1 MTHIIYH
8 ERRFPMATSD
18 KVLLMHKVE
27 GTLRTRMFANL
38 LDEAVTEIQDH
49 LDEFDIVHV
58 ANEDNS
64 ETDDLLNTFIAAK
77 ASSGRSEKTLI
88 RYQYLIERFMQF
100 AGVKTR
106 DVTTECIRQ
115 YFAHEAERGVSES
128 TIEGIRQAMSSY
140 FGWLE
145 HEKLIHSN
153 PVFNVEPIKYE
164 KKVRESFSAID
175 LERIKR
181 TCNNIRDIAIINFLL
196 ATACRISEVTGLNR
210 SDIDFESLEVTVLG
224 KGKKQRTVYINEVA
238 ALTLREYL
246 ATRTDDN
253 EALFINKFGKRF
265 ENGGIR
271 EMLRKIS
278 AESGVDKIHPHRF
291 RRTTITTLLNHGMPI
306 QDVAILAGHD
316 KIDTTMRYYS
326 ASKSRIKSSYQRFI
340 Q

>member
-1 MTHIIYH
+1 
-8 ERRFPMATSD
+8 MATSD

-27 GTLRTRMFANL
+27 STLRPRMFANL
-38 LDEAVTEIQDH
+38 LDEAVVEIQDH
-49 LDEFDIVHV
+49 LDEFDIVHI
-58 ANEDNS
+58 ADENNC
-64 ETDDLLNTFIAAK
+64 ETDDLLKTYLAAK
-77 ASSGRSEKTLI
+77 TASGRSEKTLV
-88 RYQYLIERFMQF
+88 RYQYIIERFMKF
-100 AGVKTR
+100 AGVKTK
-106 DVTTECIRQ
+106 DVTTECIRS
-115 YFAHEAERGVSES
+115 YFAHESERGVSDS
-128 TIEGIRQAMSSY
+128 TIEGIRQALNAY

-153 PVFNVEPIKYE
+153 PVFNIEAIKYE

-181 TCNNIRDIAIINFLL
+181 TCKHIRDIAIINFLL
-196 ATACRISEVTGLNR
+196 ATACRISEVTALNK
-210 SDIDFESLEVTVLG
+210 SDIDFDALEVTVFG
-224 KGKKQRTVYINEVA
+224 KGKKYRTVYINEVA
-238 ALTLREYL
+238 ALTLKEYL

-253 EALFINKFGKRF
+253 EALFVNRFGDRF
-265 ENGGIR
+265 ENGGVR

-278 AESGVDKIHPHRF
+278 EESGVENIHPHRF

-326 ASKSRIKSSYQRFI
+326 ASKSRIKSAYQRFI